1 MHGYHRH
8 NINAPSCRQL
18 GRACSRTTGAVK
30 CARIPLVLRA
40 SADTKPESS
49 APSTLVAGP
58 TFSYRVAAK
67 QATSKLR
74 LDTFLAEQIAAELA
88 AVPNSAQVR
97 GTDKCFGC
105 AADVSRAKIQASI
118 AAGLVIVNGRPAS
131 KAGQQLRPGD
141 RVAASLLPPPP
152 VQAIPEAIPLDIKY
166 EDEHVLVI
174 NKPAGM
180 VVHVAPGHHTGTLVN
195 ALLHHCSLP
204 ALDLAPAEPGG
215 VAAAAGSSRGG
226 TAAAAGDGEEDEEAD
241 ELGEDEEGEEDAQA
255 GSSRLLSNSYA
266 GSSSSSGS
274 GGILRPGIV
283 HRIDKGTSGLLVVAK
298 TETAL
303 TRLQAQFKAR
313 SVDRLY
319 LSLTVGCPSA
329 RSGRVETNI
338 SRDPGD
344 RKRMAAA
351 PYGGTRGRTAASS
364 YSVLEPLAGGG
375 SALVQW
381 KLDTGRT
388 HQIRVHAKHIGHPL
402 LGDETYGGGGP
413 AATSAVARAGW
424 PAEQVKA
431 SLDALGRPALH
442 ALTLGFS
449 HPVTGQR
456 LSFEQP
462 PPEDFVH
469 ALEQLRAGR

>member
-1 MHGYHRH
+1 MLNSDISRCKHRH
-8 NINAPSCRQL
+8 QAAAPCR
-18 GRACSRTTGAVK
+18 RNCPPACRPISTKRV
-30 CARIPLVLRA
+30 RLWLLPRA
-40 SADTKPESS
+40 SADTKPQSV
-49 APSTLVAGP
+49 APSTPAT

-67 QATSKLR
+67 QVTAKLR

-88 AVPNSAQVR
+88 AVPNSAQ
-97 GTDKCFGC
+97 
-105 AADVSRAKIQASI
+105 DVSRAKIQASI
-118 AAGLVIVNGRPAS
+118 AAGLVTVNGRPAF
-131 KAGQQLRPGD
+131 KAGQQLRAGD
-141 RVAASLLPPPP
+141 TVAASLLPPPP

-204 ALDLAPAEPGG
+204 ALELVPTEPGG
-215 VAAAAGSSRGG
+215 VAAVASSSGGGGAGAGAAGEEEG
-226 TAAAAGDGEEDEEAD
+226 TDELDDEE
-241 ELGEDEEGEEDAQA
+241 EEF
-255 GSSRLLSNSYA
+255 GSSRLLNSSSA
-266 GSSSSSGS
+266 GSSSSSSSGG

-313 SVDRLY
+313 TVDRLY
-319 LSLTVGCPSA
+319 LSLTVGCPAA

-351 PYGGTRGRTAASS
+351 PYGGTRGRTAASG
-364 YSVLEPLAGGG
+364 YSVVERLAGGG

-381 KLDTGRT
+381 ELDTGRT

-402 LGDETYGGGGP
+402 LGDDTYGGCGP
-413 AATSAVARAGW
+413 AALSAVAKGGT
-424 PAEQVKA
+424 PLEQVK
-431 SLDALGRPALH
+431 SCVEELGRPALH

-449 HPVTGQR
+449 HPISGQR
-456 LSFEQP
+456 LAFEQP
-462 PPEDFVH
+462 PPEDFARAV
-469 ALEQLRAGR
+469 ERLRGA